1 MGTGAGT
8 ELFPSKLTHIY
19 WRENS
24 KSILRKIVKKEKNDR
39 FKYAICNIFDYFF
52 EEFFLAV
59 VAAAKKILT
68 CSEIEYTISISH

>member
-8 ELFPSKLTHIY
+8 ELFPSKLTHVY

-39 FKYAICNIFDYFF
+39 FKYTIFQEIVMYLITFF
-52 EEFFLAV
+52 KSF
-59 VAAAKKILT
+59 
-68 CSEIEYTISISH
+68 S